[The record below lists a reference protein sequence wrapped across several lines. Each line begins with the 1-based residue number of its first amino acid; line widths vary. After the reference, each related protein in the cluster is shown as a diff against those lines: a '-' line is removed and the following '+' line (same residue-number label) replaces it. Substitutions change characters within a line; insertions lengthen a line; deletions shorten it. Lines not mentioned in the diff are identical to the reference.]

1 GRVVLLTGAAG
12 GIGSAITEAL
22 LADGHSVA
30 AADRNEAALTRLAAI
45 HALTGASARLEP
57 ILADLADARACAHA
71 VEAALAR
78 FGRVDAVIN
87 NAGVGVSSLRP
98 DAEVRH
104 PAIEELTAEI
114 WDDFF
119 SVNVRA
125 PMLVTRT
132 ALPEMKR
139 RGWGR
144 IINNTTSFR
153 TMLRVLPY
161 GATKSALE
169 SMSAVWASELQGTG
183 ITVNVLIPGGPTD
196 TPFIADGAGWPRD
209 RMLRPQIMGPP
220 ACWLLSDES
229 DAMTGQRIT
238 AARWNVSL
246 PSFEAAKGAARPI
259 GWPELAADAVWL
271 SAKQA

>member
-1 GRVVLLTGAAG
+1 MHSPSNGGRVVLLTGAAG

-104 PAIEELTAEI
+104 PAIEELTA
-114 WDDFF
+114 
-119 SVNVRA
+119 
-125 PMLVTRT
+125 
-132 ALPEMKR
+132 
-139 RGWGR
+139 
-144 IINNTTSFR
+144 
-153 TMLRVLPY
+153 
-161 GATKSALE
+161 
-169 SMSAVWASELQGTG
+169 
-183 ITVNVLIPGGPTD
+183 
-196 TPFIADGAGWPRD
+196 
-209 RMLRPQIMGPP
+209 
-220 ACWLLSDES
+220 
-229 DAMTGQRIT
+229 
-238 AARWNVSL
+238 
-246 PSFEAAKGAARPI
+246 
-259 GWPELAADAVWL
+259 
-271 SAKQA
+271 